1 MTRPSWS
8 SAAGPDDDSAV
19 PANGERHYVPV
30 VVGSNDGADKFYWM
44 GCGNAVGFITAL
56 DVSME
61 VSGKHNIAV
70 GTWDW
75 EAESPTE
82 HRVGR
87 HFRPVPTPPTTT

>member
-1 MTRPSWS
+1 MVVGGW
-8 SAAGPDDDSAV
+8 AWDDDADITD
-19 PANGERHYVPV
+19 GERHYVPV

-44 GCGNAVGFITAL
+44 GCGNAIGFITAL

-75 EAESPTE
+75 EAESPTSPD
-82 HRVGR
+82 VTIGV
-87 HFRPVPTPPTTT
+87 F